1 MNMRVIAFVG
11 LPLSGKSTAA
21 NVAKEMGI
29 PVVCMGDVVRE
40 EAKKRGVPQTDEN
53 LGRIAEELRK
63 KEGMDAIAKRCIPII
78 REKGKD
84 TGVVVVDGIRGIA
97 EVERFKKEF
106 GEDFVLINIEAPLEI
121 RFQRALKRKRS
132 DDVRTIE
139 ELKARDE
146 RELSWNM
153 GEAMRMANITIEN
166 VGGLEEFKE
175 KVRAVLEQLCKRV
188 EIEIET
194 VIHPTEDVDKVIQAV
209 RNIFPD
215 ADVEISEGRLKAR
228 AWDLRKFRELLRI
241 QRILDTARSELFRG
255 RTDNEI
261 TILLNKQ
268 TAYVSK
274 INFAEEDAILSP
286 IRVTFKVYGIPIG
299 KFIDYLAPPTKAGKP
314 IREVDS
320 LWG

>member
-1 MNMRVIAFVG
+1 MRVIAFVG

-21 NVAKEMGI
+21 KVAEEIGI

-40 EAKKRGVPQTDEN
+40 EVKRRGLPQTDEN
-53 LGRIAEELRK
+53 LGKIAEELRK

-84 TGVVVVDGIRGIA
+84 LGVVVVDGIRGIA

-106 GEDFVLINIEAPLEI
+106 GDDFILINIEAPLEV

-132 DDVRTIE
+132 DDVKSLEDLRR
-139 ELKARDE
+139 RDE

-153 GEAMRMANITIEN
+153 GEAMKIANFTIEN
-166 VGGLEEFKE
+166 TGGLEEFRE
-175 KVRAVLEQLCKRV
+175 KIREILEQLCRRVEV
-188 EIEIET
+188 EIET
-194 VIHPTEDVDKVIQAV
+194 KVYPTEDVDKVAQAV
-209 RNIFPD
+209 KNLFPD
-215 ADVEISEGRLKAR
+215 AEIIVEGGNLKAR
-228 AWDLRKFRELLRI
+228 AWDLRKFRYLLRR
-241 QRILDTARSELFRG
+241 QRILDTARTELLKG
-255 RTDNEI
+255 MSGNEI

-274 INFAEEDAILSP
+274 VNFADEDAILSP
-286 IRVTFKVYGIPIG
+286 IRVTFKVYGIPMG
-299 KFIDYLAPPTKAGKP
+299 KFVDYLAPPTKAGRP
-314 IREVDS
+314 IREVDT

>member
-1 MNMRVIAFVG
+1 MRVIAFVG

-21 NVAKEMGI
+21 KVAEEMGI

-40 EAKKRGVPQTDEN
+40 EAKRRGLPQTDEN
-53 LGRIAEELRK
+53 LGNIAEELRR

-78 REKGKD
+78 REKGKEL
-84 TGVVVVDGIRGIA
+84 GVVVVDGIRGIA

-106 GEDFVLINIEAPLEI
+106 GDDFVLINIEAPLEV

-132 DDVRTIE
+132 DDIKSLE
-139 ELKARDE
+139 ELKRRDE

-153 GEAMRMANITIEN
+153 GEAMRMANFTIEN

-175 KVRAVLEQLCKRV
+175 KVRGILEQLCKRV
-188 EIEIET
+188 EVEVET
-194 VIHPTEDVDKVIQAV
+194 DIHPTEDVDKVVQAV
-209 RNIFPD
+209 KNIFPD
-215 ADVEISEGRLKAR
+215 ADISIEEGKLRAK
-228 AWDLRKFRELLRI
+228 AWDLRKFRDLLRR
-241 QRILDTARSELFRG
+241 QRILDTARTELLKG
-255 RTDNEI
+255 MSGNEI

-274 INFAEEDAILSP
+274 INFADEDAILSP
-286 IRVTFKVYGIPIG
+286 IRVRFKVYGIPMG
-299 KFIDYLAPPTKAGKP
+299 KFVDYLAPPTKAGRP